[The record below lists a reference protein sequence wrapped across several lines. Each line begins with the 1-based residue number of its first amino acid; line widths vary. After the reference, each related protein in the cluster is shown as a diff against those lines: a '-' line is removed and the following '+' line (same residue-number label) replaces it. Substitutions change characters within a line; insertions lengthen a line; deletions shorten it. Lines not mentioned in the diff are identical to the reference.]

1 MRGQGGSTFLYQSYN
16 FTTIRI
22 WFSFPSG
29 LVHRRHF
36 GGRLKSPKGS
46 SKSSWVKWQYF
57 LFLWRNPFFS
67 FLLPANLFLMF
78 FPNIRI
84 PLLAQCHHPNWST
97 GDNRVL
103 GRPSLKRRRAVCRKS
118 KRRKSTQNGKEN
130 EERTNIKEEGEEGVN
145 CVNCEILRTPS
156 LVEKQVVSK
165 GSNIQKN
172 KEEKVFLRTQEKE
185 QSFYRVLGK
194 PVDGQI
200 AFKKKEKKVS
210 RIRRSLDRK
219 KNERAKKEKVSE
231 EDSVVGP
238 PVLVSVPLTLKVEV
252 SWWATIV
259 KFDRRFLFFS

>member
-1 MRGQGGSTFLYQSYN
+1 
-16 FTTIRI
+16 
-22 WFSFPSG
+22 
-29 LVHRRHF
+29 
-36 GGRLKSPKGS
+36 
-46 SKSSWVKWQYF
+46 
-57 LFLWRNPFFS
+57 
-67 FLLPANLFLMF
+67 MF

-118 KRRKSTQNGKEN
+118 KRRKSSQNGGEN

-145 CVNCEILRTPS
+145 CVNCVILKTPS

-165 GSNIQKN
+165 GSNKQKN

-200 AFKKKEKKVS
+200 AFKKKERKVS

-252 SWWATIV
+252 S
-259 KFDRRFLFFS
+259 

>member
-1 MRGQGGSTFLYQSYN
+1 
-16 FTTIRI
+16 
-22 WFSFPSG
+22 
-29 LVHRRHF
+29 
-36 GGRLKSPKGS
+36 
-46 SKSSWVKWQYF
+46 
-57 LFLWRNPFFS
+57 
-67 FLLPANLFLMF
+67 MF

-118 KRRKSTQNGKEN
+118 KRRKSSHNGGEN
-130 EERTNIKEEGEEGVN
+130 EERTNNKEEGEEGVN
-145 CVNCEILRTPS
+145 CVILKTPS

-165 GSNIQKN
+165 GSNKQKN

-194 PVDGQI
+194 TVDGQI

-238 PVLVSVPLTLKVEV
+238 PVLVSVPLTLKVDV
-252 SWWATIV
+252 S
-259 KFDRRFLFFS
+259 